1 MQKLSKISIFGSS
14 LQLSSIFFSRSPGV
28 NVIKEGKLFFAL
40 IDQLKKDDDEN
51 KTIIALHSGGLS
63 GIPGYENR
71 YKIKLFS

>member
-1 MQKLSKISIFGSS
+1 M
-14 LQLSSIFFSRSPGV
+14 
-28 NVIKEGKLFFAL
+28 
-40 IDQLKKDDDEN
+40 KK